1 MISVSHVPAVY
12 VILILEVVMPNARNQ
27 LLTLVRRSKLFVPVN
42 RDKFVAKAWT
52 RGADVIILDLE
63 DAIAQSDKNTAR
75 KLVKDVIPIVKKGG
89 AEVQVRINRD
99 NREIEE
105 EDLSA
110 IMVPGLD
117 GVMIPKPESAEEI
130 QRIDRLVTQ
139 LEMERGFPAGTIYF
153 DIIVETALGVENIE
167 GIAKASPRT
176 AHMNIGQGDL
186 SVSMG
191 FPRFIE
197 LNFEQYFYAENRL
210 LYAARA
216 AKVQA
221 HSLGAQNGVD
231 FTDISMG
238 EEAMLKACRHAQWMG
253 FMGASIIHPGWVNA
267 CNEGFKPPQK
277 DLDMARKVKAAL
289 DEAYAKGEG
298 SVTVDGRMYDVANMK
313 HVNYILERA
322 EAIARREAEKAAA
335 LNAATGG

>member
-1 MISVSHVPAVY
+1 
-12 VILILEVVMPNARNQ
+12 MPNAQNQ
-27 LLTLVRRSKLFVPVN
+27 FLTLVRRSKLFVPVN

-52 RGADVIILDLE
+52 READCIILDLE
-63 DAIAQSDKNTAR
+63 DAIAPSDKASAR
-75 KLVKDVIPIVKKGG
+75 KLVKDVIPIVNKGG
-89 AEVQVRINRD
+89 ADVQVRINR
-99 NREIEE
+99 EYEE
-105 EDLSA
+105 EDLGA
-110 IMVPGLD
+110 ILVPGLD

-130 QRIDRLVTQ
+130 QRIDRLVTG
-139 LEMERGFPAGTIYF
+139 LEKERGLPAGKIYF

-167 GIAKASPRT
+167 SIAKASPRT

-210 LYAARA
+210 LFAARA

-253 FMGASIIHPGWVNA
+253 FMGASLIHPGWVRA
-267 CNEGFKPPQK
+267 ANEGFKPPQK

-289 DEAYAKGEG
+289 DEAYGQGKG

-313 HVNYILERA
+313 HVTYILERA

-335 LNAATGG
+335 LNTVKDV

>member
-1 MISVSHVPAVY
+1 MSVVL
-12 VILILEVVMPNARNQ
+12 ILFNLEVVMPNARNSFLQ
-27 LLTLVRRSKLFVPVN
+27 LVRRSKLFVPVN
-42 RDKFVAKAWT
+42 RDKFVAKAWS
-52 RGADVIILDLE
+52 READCIILDLE
-63 DAIAQSDKNTAR
+63 DAVAPSDKASAR
-75 KLVKDVIPIVKKGG
+75 KLVKDVIPIVNKGG
-89 AEVQVRINRD
+89 ADVQVRF
-99 NREIEE
+99 NREYEE
-105 EDLSA
+105 EDLAA
-110 IMVPGLD
+110 IVVPGLD

-139 LEMERGFPAGTIYF
+139 LEKERGLPAGKIYF

-167 GIAKASPRT
+167 SIAKASPRT

-197 LNFEQYFYAENRL
+197 LNFQQYFYAENRL

-238 EEAMLKACRHAQWMG
+238 EEAMLQACWHAQWMG
-253 FMGASIIHPGWVNA
+253 FMGASIIHPGWVHA
-267 CNEGFKPPQK
+267 ANEGFKPPQK

-289 DEAYAKGEG
+289 DEAYAQGEG

-322 EAIARREAEKAAA
+322 EAITRREAEKTAA
-335 LNAATGG
+335 LNAVKGF

>member
-1 MISVSHVPAVY
+1 
-12 VILILEVVMPNARNQ
+12 MPDAQNQ
-27 LLTLVRRSKLFVPVN
+27 FLKLVRRSKLFVPVN

-52 RGADVIILDLE
+52 READCIILDLE
-63 DAIAQSDKNTAR
+63 DAIAPSDKASAR
-75 KLVKDVIPIVKKGG
+75 KLVKDVIPIVNKGG
-89 AEVQVRINRD
+89 ADVQVRF
-99 NREIEE
+99 NREYEE
-105 EDLSA
+105 EDLGA
-110 IMVPGLD
+110 IVIPGLD

-130 QRIDRLVTQ
+130 RRIDRLVTA
-139 LEMERGFPAGTIYF
+139 LEKERGLSPGKIYF

-322 EAIARREAEKAAA
+322 GAIARREAEKAAA
-335 LNAATGG
+335 LSKVK